1 MKEVKRYSGVIVKC
15 GDEVLLCKRNAT
27 GELPGQWSI
36 PCGHLEKGEHP
47 IDGVKREFKEETN
60 YTLDNDLK
68 LVGFVKRYNRE
79 GSEVKGLMYVFMMET
94 DEPINPDLENAKDG
108 EEHTEC
114 GYFNLENLPFDN
126 KSDQLCKL
134 ITRLLKK
141 D

>member
-27 GELPGQWSI
+27 DSLPGQWSI

-47 IDGVKREFKEETN
+47 MDGVKREFKEETN
-60 YTLDNDLK
+60 YTLNNKLK
-68 LVGFVKRYNRE
+68 LVGFVKRYNRD
-79 GSEVKGLMYVFMMET
+79 GSDIKGLMYVFIMET
-94 DEPINPDLENAKDG
+94 DKKIHPDLENAKDG

-114 GYFNLENLPFDN
+114 GYFDLETLPFD
-126 KSDQLCKL
+126 KKDDQLCKL
-134 ITRLLKK
+134 IMRILKK

>member
-27 GELPGQWSI
+27 GTLPGQWSI

-47 IDGVKREFKEETN
+47 MIGVKREFEEETN

-68 LVGFVKRYNRE
+68 LVGFVKRYNRD
-79 GSEVKGLMYVFMMET
+79 GSEVRGLMYVFMMET
-94 DEPINPDLENAKDG
+94 NKKINPDLENAKDG

-114 GYFNLENLPFDN
+114 GYFDLENLPFD
-126 KSDQLCKL
+126 KKDDQLGKL
-134 ITRLLKK
+134 ITRILKK

>member
-27 GELPGQWSI
+27 GTLPGQWSI

-47 IDGVKREFKEETN
+47 MIGVKREFEEETN

-68 LVGFVKRYNRE
+68 LVGFVKRYNRD
-79 GSEVKGLMYVFMMET
+79 GSEVRGLMYVFMMET
-94 DEPINPDLENAKDG
+94 DEKINPDLENAKDG

-114 GYFNLENLPFDN
+114 GYFDLENLPFD
-126 KSDQLCKL
+126 KKDDQLGKL
-134 ITRLLKK
+134 ITRILKK

>member
-79 GSEVKGLMYVFMMET
+79 GSEIKGLMYVFMMET

-126 KSDQLCKL
+126 KNDQLCKL
-134 ITRLLKK
+134 IMRLLKK

>member
-27 GELPGQWSI
+27 DSLPGQWSI

-47 IDGVKREFKEETN
+47 MDGVKREFKEETN
-60 YTLDNDLK
+60 YSLENDLK
-68 LVGFVKRYNRE
+68 LVGFVKRYNRD
-79 GSEVKGLMYVFMMET
+79 GSDIKGLMYVFIMET
-94 DEPINPDLENAKDG
+94 DKKIHPDLENAKDG

-114 GYFNLENLPFDN
+114 GYFDLETLPFD
-126 KSDQLCKL
+126 KKDDQLCKL
-134 ITRLLKK
+134 ITRILKK

>member
-47 IDGVKREFKEETN
+47 MDGVKREFKEETN

-108 EEHTEC
+108 EEHTKC

>member
-47 IDGVKREFKEETN
+47 MDGVKREFKEETN

-108 EEHTEC
+108 EEHTES

-134 ITRLLKK
+134 ITRLLRK

>member
-27 GELPGQWSI
+27 GSLPGQWSI
-36 PCGHLEKGEHP
+36 PCGHLEEGEHP
-47 IDGVKREFKEETN
+47 IDGIKREFKEETN

-68 LVGFVKRYNRE
+68 LVGFVKRYNRD
-79 GSEVKGLMYVFMMET
+79 GTQVKGLMYVFMMET
-94 DEPINPDLENAKDG
+94 DEPINPNLENAKDG

-114 GYFNLENLPFDN
+114 GYFNLKNLPFDN

-134 ITRLLKK
+134 IMRLLKK

>member
-47 IDGVKREFKEETN
+47 MDGVKREFKEETN

-79 GSEVKGLMYVFMMET
+79 GSEIKGLMYVFLFNENV
-94 DEPINPDLENAKDG
+94 EKQKPDLEDAEDG
-108 EEHTEC
+108 HEHSEC
-114 GYFNLENLPFDN
+114 GFFMLENLPNDDRN
-126 KSDQLCKL
+126 DQLYEILEKV
-134 ITRLLKK
+134 LK
-141 D
+141 

>member
-1 MKEVKRYSGVIVKC
+1 MKEVKRYSGVIVKF
-15 GDEVLLCKRNAT
+15 GDEVLLCKRNANKS
-27 GELPGQWSI
+27 LPGQWSI

-47 IDGVKREFKEETN
+47 MDGVKREFKEETN
-60 YTLDNDLK
+60 YTLDNNLK

-108 EEHTEC
+108 DEHSTC
-114 GYFNLENLPFDN
+114 SYFNINNLPFDN

-134 ITRLLKK
+134 IMRLLKK

>member
-47 IDGVKREFKEETN
+47 MDGIEREFKEETN

-108 EEHTEC
+108 EEHSEC

-126 KSDQLCKL
+126 KNDQLCKL
-134 ITRLLKK
+134 IMRLLKK

>member
-47 IDGVKREFKEETN
+47 MDGVKREFKEETN

-134 ITRLLKK
+134 IMRLLKK

>member
-68 LVGFVKRYNRE
+68 LVGFVKRYNRD
-79 GSEVKGLMYVFMMET
+79 GSEIKGLMYVFMMET

-108 EEHTEC
+108 EEHSEC

-126 KSDQLCKL
+126 KNDQLCKL
-134 ITRLLKK
+134 IMRLLKK